1 MWTLEIKQV
10 KEVSSKELTDVNH
23 AHRYFLNKESDK
35 GEIYAQLGLIDG
47 YGMGFDG
54 MDVGVQHTFTSWNVD
69 GEENIYLY
77 FYNGKLMFW
86 EPEVEANM
94 FVEFYNKYGT
104 FNIKWGYID
113 GIMSHVGKF
122 ATQGMMSS
130 NMNPG
135 YVLWIESPNEGI
147 EHLFT
152 VCTKPPRKQPNKYLQ
167 ILWRLSLL
175 ALIPTYVLGSIVRWF
190 IQGKPIEMEQ
200 PITKLDNFYT
210 NWFDKAIGYEQK

>member
-54 MDVGVQHTFTSWNVD
+54 LDVTEQHTFTSWNVN

-77 FYNGKLMFW
+77 FYKGKLMFW
-86 EPEVEANM
+86 EPEVETNM

-113 GIMSHVGKF
+113 GRMSHVGKF
-122 ATQGMMSS
+122 VTQGMMSS
-130 NMNPG
+130 NINPG
-135 YVLWIESPNEGI
+135 YVLWIESPYEKI

-152 VCTKPPRKQPNKYLQ
+152 VSNKPRKQPNKYIQ
-167 ILWRLSLL
+167 ILWRLSLFL
-175 ALIPTYVLGSIVRWF
+175 HLPTYTIGSIIRWLF
-190 IQGKPIEMEQ
+190 EGKPIEMEQ
-200 PITKLDNFYT
+200 PVTKVDKFYAK
-210 NWFDKAIGYEQK
+210 WFDKIVGYE